1 MKYNIE
7 ILIKSILAGIMI
19 GIGGT
24 IYLSL
29 DNKIVGSIITIRSIS
44 RVDRYRAVPFC
55 AHIRGFIYIL
65 CYIGI
70 HIAGYNNIMLS
81 R

>member
-29 DNKIVGSIITIRSIS
+29 DNKIVGSILFAIGLFIIVVYSFNTHIKNIWILTYNSNITS
-44 RVDRYRAVPFC
+44 DR
-55 AHIRGFIYIL
+55 IFI
-65 CYIGI
+65 
-70 HIAGYNNIMLS
+70 
-81 R
+81 

>member
-1 MKYNIE
+1 MKSNIS

-29 DNKIVGSIITIRSIS
+29 D
-44 RVDRYRAVPFC
+44 
-55 AHIRGFIYIL
+55 IYIQV
-65 CYIGI
+65 
-70 HIAGYNNIMLS
+70 